1 MQSARI
7 ANPLGPNAIAAAA
20 AEKQPTSKNSRI
32 NLQFASG
39 LAMSKKRSADDPA
52 PEVRSGVNFKVCPID
67 LALSR
72 PDFKLH

>member
-32 NLQFASG
+32 NLQIASG

-52 PEVRSGVNFKVCPID
+52 PEVCEV
-67 LALSR
+67 A
-72 PDFKLH
+72 

>member
-32 NLQFASG
+32 NLQNASAG
-39 LAMSKKRSADDPA
+39 LAMSKKRSADDA
-52 PEVRSGVNFKVCPID
+52 PEV
-67 LALSR
+67 A
-72 PDFKLH
+72 